1 MQSNAMIACSLIA
14 ECRYILCKDNANR
27 VQRKINLFI
36 FKMYAEL

>member
-1 MQSNAMIACSLIA
+1 MEVYFQFS

-36 FKMYAEL
+36 FKMYPGQ